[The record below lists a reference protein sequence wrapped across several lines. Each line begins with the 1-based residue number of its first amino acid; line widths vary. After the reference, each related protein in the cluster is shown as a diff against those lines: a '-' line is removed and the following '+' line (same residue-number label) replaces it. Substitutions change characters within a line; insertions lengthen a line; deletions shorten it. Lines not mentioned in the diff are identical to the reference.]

1 MSRYITPRDDVNE
14 LLFVS
19 EEESVIKC
27 GICNKFMLYTIYYKE
42 KESID
47 FLVCKDCEIYMQRVI
62 LEDDDF

>member
-19 EEESVIKC
+19 EEESDIKC
-27 GICNKFMLYTIYYKE
+27 GKCSKLMFYTIYYKE
-42 KESID
+42 KESFD